1 MNPMQ
6 AHIAKTTGVAALLGL
21 LTAMPAAADP
31 FFFSTGNVT
40 NLIATA
46 SRPDTGA
53 PFEIESA
60 DDFVTTGPTSLTSAT
75 FTGLLTGGTTPANVG
90 KVVVE
95 IYRVFPN
102 DSNVGRTSGAPFF
115 STPEVPTR
123 VNSPSDVELDDRST
137 SAGNLTVITHV
148 VNPMFTANNS
158 VQPGGIHPLPGPPPQ
173 TTGGNGSVMGE
184 EVEFDVTFTQP
195 FLLSPDHFFFV
206 PQVQVT
212 GGDFL
217 WLSGT
222 RPIVAPGTPFP
233 PGFTDLQ
240 EWTRDEM
247 LAPDWL
253 RVGTDIVGAGTFNA
267 AFSLTGV
274 VPEPASLS
282 LLGAALAGIG
292 LFGWRRGR
300 RGQSAARTLT

>member
-1 MNPMQ
+1 MRAMMV
-6 AHIAKTTGVAALLGL
+6 HISAAGIAVGL
-21 LTAMPAAADP
+21 LTALPAAADP

-102 DSNVGRTSGAPFF
+102 DSNVDRTSGAPFF

-148 VNPMFTANNS
+148 VNPM
-158 VQPGGIHPLPGPPPQ
+158 
-173 TTGGNGSVMGE
+173 
-184 EVEFDVTFTQP
+184 
-195 FLLSPDHFFFV
+195 
-206 PQVQVT
+206 
-212 GGDFL
+212 
-217 WLSGT
+217 
-222 RPIVAPGTPFP
+222 
-233 PGFTDLQ
+233 
-240 EWTRDEM
+240 
-247 LAPDWL
+247 
-253 RVGTDIVGAGTFNA
+253 
-267 AFSLTGV
+267 
-274 VPEPASLS
+274 
-282 LLGAALAGIG
+282 
-292 LFGWRRGR
+292 
-300 RGQSAARTLT
+300 